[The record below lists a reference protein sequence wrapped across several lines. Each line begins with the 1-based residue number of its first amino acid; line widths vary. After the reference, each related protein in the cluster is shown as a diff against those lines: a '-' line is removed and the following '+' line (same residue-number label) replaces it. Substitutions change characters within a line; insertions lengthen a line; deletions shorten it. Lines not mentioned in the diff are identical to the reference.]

1 MKKRIIGLVLMLLTA
16 LLFAGC
22 SMMTVDQMYLLPK
35 HSESYNNLQS
45 AIDNAMQGLSYSAPL
60 TGENQQNVQLA
71 DLDGDGE
78 DEYIL
83 FAKSGEEKPLRIL
96 VFRITE
102 GQCHL
107 VTTVACNGSAFDV
120 VEYAEMDGRP
130 GLEMVVGRR
139 LSDQLVRSVSVYTMD
154 SDDIVQMISVNYTK
168 MLSVDLDSNHQ
179 SELMVIRPGNTEG
192 GQGIVE
198 LYAVKNNAMERYN
211 EVPMSQPADKLKRV
225 ILGNLDGGSPA
236 VFAASTVDD
245 TAIITDIFAIV
256 DDMLTNVAF
265 SNESGTSIQTMRN
278 FYVYADDLDNDG
290 VVELPA
296 LINMKPLEG
305 KLSEERHHLI
315 RWYAMTTAGEE
326 VDKVHTF
333 HNFVGGWYMQLD
345 SSWAQRI
352 TVETYGNQF
361 TFHLWDE
368 SYKETEKLF
377 TVTALT
383 GQNREEQAVANGG
396 FVLLRTESTVYAAT
410 LEPAAKELGLAQDR
424 LILNFRLIQQDW
436 KTGET

>member
-1 MKKRIIGLVLMLLTA
+1 MKKRIGYAFLLLLMA

-22 SMMTVDQMYLLPK
+22 SMMTVDQMYCLPK
-35 HSESYNNLQS
+35 RSQSYNNLQS
-45 AIDNAMQGLSYSAPL
+45 AIDSAMVGLSYSAPL

-78 DEYIL
+78 EEYIL
-83 FAKSGEEKPLRIL
+83 FAKSAEEKPLRIL
-96 VFRITE
+96 VFRITD
-102 GQCHL
+102 GQCSL
-107 VTTVACNGSAFDV
+107 VTTIASNGTAFDV
-120 VEYAEMDGRP
+120 VEYANMDNRP

-139 LSDQLVRSVSVYTMD
+139 ISDQVVRSVSVYTMA
-154 SDDIVQMISVNYTK
+154 DDDMVQMVSVNYTK
-168 MLSVDLDSNHQ
+168 LLTVDLDGNHQ
-179 SELMVIRPGNTEG
+179 SELMVIRPGSVEG
-192 GQGIVE
+192 GNGIVE

-225 ILGNLDGGSPA
+225 ILGSLDGGVPA
-236 VFAASTVDD
+236 VFTASTVDD
-245 TAIITDIFAIV
+245 TAIITDIYTIV
-256 DDMLTNVAF
+256 DELLTNVAV

-305 KLSEERHHLI
+305 KLNEDRHHLI
-315 RWYAMTTAGEE
+315 RWYAMTPEGDE
-326 VDKVHTF
+326 VDKIHTF
-333 HNFVGGWYMQLD
+333 HNFVGGWYVQLD
-345 SSWAQRI
+345 SQWAQRI
-352 TVETYGNQF
+352 TVETYANQY

-368 SYKETEKLF
+368 SYKKTQKLF

-383 GQNREEQAVANGG
+383 GQNREEQALEIGG
-396 FVLLRTESTVYAAT
+396 CVLQRTESILYAAT
-410 LEPAAKELGLAQDR
+410 LEPAAEELELTQEQ
-424 LILNFRLIQQDW
+424 LTFSFRLIQQDW

>member
-1 MKKRIIGLVLMLLTA
+1 MKKRILLCALLLLTA

-22 SMMTVDQMYLLPK
+22 SMMTVDQMYRLPK
-35 HSESYNNLQS
+35 HSQNYNDLQS
-45 AIDNAMQGLSYSAPL
+45 AMDDAMQGLSYSAPL

-83 FAKSGEEKPLRIL
+83 FAKSAEEKPLRIL
-96 VFRITE
+96 VFRIIN
-102 GQCHL
+102 GQGSL
-107 VTTVACNGSAFDV
+107 VAAIDSNGSAFDV
-120 VEYAEMDGRP
+120 VEYANMDNRP
-130 GLEMVVGRR
+130 GLEMVVGKR
-139 LSDQLVRSVSVYTMD
+139 LSDQLVRSVSVYTMT
-154 SDDIVQMISVNYTK
+154 DDDMVQLVSVNYTK
-168 MLSVDLDSNHQ
+168 LLTVDLDGNHQ
-179 SELMVIRPGNTEG
+179 SELMVIRPGTTEG
-192 GQGIVE
+192 GNGVVE
-198 LYAVKNNAMERYN
+198 LYAVKNNNIERYN
-211 EVPMSQPADKLKRV
+211 EVSMSQPADKLKRV
-225 ILGNLDGGSPA
+225 ILGSLDGGVPA
-236 VFAASTVDD
+236 VFTASAVGD
-245 TAIITDIFAIV
+245 TAIITDIYALV
-256 DDMLTNVAF
+256 DELLTNVAV

-305 KLSEERHHLI
+305 KLNEDRHHLI
-315 RWYAMTTAGEE
+315 RWYAMTPDGKE
-326 VDKVHTF
+326 VDKIHTF
-333 HNFVGGWYMQLD
+333 HNFVGGWYVQLD

-368 SYKETEKLF
+368 SYKRTQKLF

-383 GQNREEQAVANGG
+383 GQNREEQALELGG
-396 FVLLRTESTVYAAT
+396 FVVHRTESVLYAAT
-410 LEPAAKELGLAQDR
+410 LEPASEDLDLTQEQ
-424 LILNFRLIQQDW
+424 LTFSFRLIHQDW

>member
-1 MKKRIIGLVLMLLTA
+1 MKKRILLCALLLLTA

-22 SMMTVDQMYLLPK
+22 SMMTVDQMYRLPK
-35 HSESYNNLQS
+35 HSQNYNDLQS
-45 AIDNAMQGLSYSAPL
+45 AMDDAMQGLSYSAPL

-83 FAKSGEEKPLRIL
+83 FAKSAEEKPLRIL
-96 VFRITE
+96 VFRIIN
-102 GQCHL
+102 GQGSL
-107 VTTVACNGSAFDV
+107 VAAIDSNGSAFDV
-120 VEYAEMDGRP
+120 VEYANMDNRP
-130 GLEMVVGRR
+130 GLEMVVGKR
-139 LSDQLVRSVSVYTMD
+139 LSDQLVRSVSVYTMTG
-154 SDDIVQMISVNYTK
+154 DDMVQLVSVNYTK
-168 MLSVDLDSNHQ
+168 LLTVDLDGNHQ
-179 SELMVIRPGNTEG
+179 SELMVIRPGTTEG
-192 GQGIVE
+192 GNGVVE
-198 LYAVKNNAMERYN
+198 LYAVKNNNIERYN
-211 EVPMSQPADKLKRV
+211 EVSMSQPADKLKRV
-225 ILGNLDGGSPA
+225 ILGSLDGGVPA
-236 VFAASTVDD
+236 VFTASAVGD
-245 TAIITDIFAIV
+245 TAIITDIYALV
-256 DDMLTNVAF
+256 DELLTNVAV

-305 KLSEERHHLI
+305 KLNEDRHHLI
-315 RWYAMTTAGEE
+315 RWYAMTPDGKE
-326 VDKVHTF
+326 VDKIHTF
-333 HNFVGGWYMQLD
+333 HNFVGGWYVQLD

-368 SYKETEKLF
+368 SYKRTQKLF

-383 GQNREEQAVANGG
+383 GQNREEQALELGG
-396 FVLLRTESTVYAAT
+396 FVVHRTESVLYAAT
-410 LEPAAKELGLAQDR
+410 LEPASEALDLTQEQLTFS
-424 LILNFRLIQQDW
+424 FRLIHQDW